1 MYNKSSRSSL
11 FLMELIMSILFFSL
25 AAAVCV
31 QLFVQSHTLSKSSV
45 ELNHAVVECES
56 LAELIYGTNGDPSL
70 DGLSVWNGDTI
81 TYSYDKDFN
90 KQYGDIP
97 DSTYSLVCN
106 RIIDSSKPGFV
117 TYNISFTSQTDNKV
131 IFSISPAYFIK
142 GGTQ

>member
-1 MYNKSSRSSL
+1 MYNKSSKSSL

-56 LAELIYGTNGDPSL
+56 LAELIYGTDGNPTL
-70 DGLSVWNGDTI
+70 DGLSVWDGDTI

-90 KQYGDIP
+90 KQYGVIP
-97 DSTYSLVCN
+97 DTPYSLVCN
-106 RIIDSSKPGFV
+106 RITDPLKPRLV
-117 TYNISFTSQTDNKV
+117 TYDISFINQKDDKV